1 MFPDNQKP
9 DSHKIPAREAL
20 VVAIVSVVVTGLL
33 FYLKY
38 PPRLPYADEFEYL
51 GYAFGI
57 HKFGVFGQVS
67 SDTTLAPGASMF
79 FPPLYPHFL
88 AALMAADQTFAATTS
103 CVLIN
108 IGGGADGAITTSGCD
123 PRYGL
128 AIPVQVL
135 IAGLVPFFIWATARR
150 LSGSTSIAVIAALLA
165 LAARSYVY
173 YANHFL
179 TEALTLPL
187 AAALGWAMVAAWQ
200 DRTSR
205 AVVVSAVCFG
215 LLVLTRAGWS
225 YAALVIIPIFL
236 WMGVMSWRAC
246 GARAFLPAIFFVMAT
261 TAILS
266 PWIIRNAVLFDT
278 PALTG
283 GYGAKAL
290 MHRLPYNRMTNDE
303 WKAAFV
309 YWLPDFGDSLAARIF
324 PKEQYQRLDFGYP
337 NGFYTSERL
346 AFAAEVE
353 VKRGGQDI
361 FDYLIEQE
369 IMGNLGKHIMVTLAM
384 VWRGMFAAKYLGLI
398 GWIFFLPLFIF
409 ALHRRWAA
417 LIVLALPPLFML
429 GLNAF
434 VSVSIPRYNLPLIP
448 VLAFSIAYVMVNAV
462 SRLRRK
468 YDRVRAP

>member
-1 MFPDNQKP
+1 LLPNNQKP
-9 DSHKIPAREAL
+9 DNYKISVREAL
-20 VVAIVSVVVTGLL
+20 IVAIVSVITTGLL

-57 HKFGVFGQVS
+57 YKFGVFGQVS
-67 SDTTLAPGASMF
+67 SNTMLAPGASMF

-88 AALMAADQTFAATTS
+88 AALMAVDQTFAATAN
-103 CVLIN
+103 CVLAN
-108 IGGGADGAITTSGCD
+108 NDGGTGGAITNSGCE
-123 PRYGL
+123 PRYGV

-135 IAGLVPFFIWATARR
+135 IAGLVPFFVWATARR
-150 LSGSTSIAVIAALLA
+150 LSGSASIAVLAAVLA
-165 LAARSYVY
+165 LISRSYIY

-187 AAALGWAMVAAWQ
+187 AAALGWTVVAAWQ
-200 DRTSR
+200 DRTNR
-205 AVVVSAVCFG
+205 AVVLSAVCFG

-225 YAALVIIPIFL
+225 YTALVVIPIFL
-236 WMGVMSWRAC
+236 WMGITSWRAR
-246 GARAFLPAIFFVMAT
+246 GARAFLPAIIFVISTAT
-261 TAILS
+261 ILS

-290 MHRLPYNRMTNDE
+290 MHRLPYNRMTSGE

-309 YWLPDFGDSLAARIF
+309 YWLPDFGDSIAARIF

-337 NGFYTSERL
+337 SGFYTSERL

-353 VKRGGQDI
+353 VKRGDQGI

-369 IMGNLGKHIMVTLAM
+369 IMGNLGKHVVVTLAM

-409 ALHRRWAA
+409 
-417 LIVLALPPLFML
+417 F
-429 GLNAF
+429 
-434 VSVSIPRYNLPLIP
+434 
-448 VLAFSIAYVMVNAV
+448 
-462 SRLRRK
+462 
-468 YDRVRAP
+468 